1 MFIKILLLSILFNSA
16 FNMTAIELVDL
27 IDNRPIPNDIKSL
40 NTMKIINK
48 KGREK
53 NLELITKSKD
63 NSERQM
69 IWFISPPDDKGMS
82 FLKIEYDDKDDL
94 MKMWLPGFKKFRRIS
109 STKKSD
115 SFMGSDLSFEDLTNR
130 NKEDYDYKIISSEDK
145 CSYKNSEYNCYKLES
160 SPKIK
165 SSYSKH
171 LTWVINL
178 NNVYIAIKE
187 HSFDAN
193 GDLLKIKEIQFQE
206 IKNQESTY
214 YIMNNL
220 FVQNVQKNT
229 STSLSVNDIEIN
241 LGIDNSYFNDMN
253 LKRLP

>member
-1 MFIKILLLSILFNSA
+1 M
-16 FNMTAIELVDL
+16 
-27 IDNRPIPNDIKSL
+27 
-40 NTMKIINK
+40 
-48 KGREK
+48 
-53 NLELITKSKD
+53 
-63 NSERQM
+63 
-69 IWFISPPDDKGMS
+69 
-82 FLKIEYDDKDDL
+82 
-94 MKMWLPGFKKFRRIS
+94 
-109 STKKSD
+109 
-115 SFMGSDLSFEDLTNR
+115 
-130 NKEDYDYKIISSEDK
+130 
-145 CSYKNSEYNCYKLES
+145 ES

-165 SSYSKH
+165 SFYSKH
-171 LTWVINL
+171 LTWVINI

-187 HSFDAN
+187 HSFDTN